1 MPTHSSLLKGGD
13 RMWFHYGHA
22 GRDLVSSVVAM
33 VLWVHMI
40 DSVPGFEYGGHWL
53 EAKGRALQA
62 RAGCW

>member
-1 MPTHSSLLKGGD
+1 
-13 RMWFHYGHA
+13 MWFHHGQA
-22 GRDLVSSVVAM
+22 GGDLVSSVVAM